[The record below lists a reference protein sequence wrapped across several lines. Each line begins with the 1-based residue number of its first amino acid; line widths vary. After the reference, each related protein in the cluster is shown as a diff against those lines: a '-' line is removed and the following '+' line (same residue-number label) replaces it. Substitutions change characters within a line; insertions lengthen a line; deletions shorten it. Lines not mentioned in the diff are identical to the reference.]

1 MTGSRFKLPRPVWLI
16 GWVSFFTDTASE
28 MVYPLLPLFLTRV
41 LGAGA
46 MSLGVI
52 EGLAEAAN
60 SVLKIISG
68 RVADRTGRPKRLML
82 FGYGLSSAVR
92 PLIAVASSWG
102 VVLAIRF
109 TDRLGKGIRGAPR
122 DAMLADFAPEGQ
134 RGRVYGFHRAM
145 DHSGAV
151 LGPLLAS
158 LFLYFYPGEYRT
170 LFALTIVPGLI
181 VIAFILAIP
190 ESPRAGASAP
200 SASAPALSASAPAP
214 SASVPAPPTSVPRA
228 SVPVPPASAPR
239 ASVPA
244 PSTMTPSLSALVPPL
259 GVIFLF
265 ALGNA
270 SDAFLLLRLSDVGID
285 DFWIPLLWS
294 ALHVVKVASSLV
306 GGEVSDR
313 FGRRNTI
320 AFGWL
325 FYAAVYAAF
334 AFIEGSGW
342 LITVFL
348 AYGIYFGFTEGV
360 EKAWIADLAP
370 LSLRGTAF
378 GYYNAVI
385 GVGALLSSVV
395 FGLIWTRISPE
406 AAFLAGAAFAVAAT
420 LLLYFLFPNETNS
433 RDKR

>member
-1 MTGSRFKLPRPVWLI
+1 MTSPHLKLSRPVWLI

-28 MVYPLLPLFLTRV
+28 MVYPLLPIFLTRA

-52 EGLAEAAN
+52 EGMAEAAN
-60 SVLKIISG
+60 SALKIISG
-68 RVADRTGRPKRLML
+68 RIADRTGRPKRLML
-82 FGYGLSSAVR
+82 FGYGISSSVR
-92 PLIAVASSWG
+92 PLIAVAMSWG
-102 VVLAIRF
+102 FVLAIRF

-122 DAMLADFAPEGQ
+122 DAMLAAFAPEGQ
-134 RGRVYGFHRAM
+134 RGRVFGFHRAM

-170 LFALTIVPGLI
+170 LFALTIIPGLI

-190 ESPRAGASAP
+190 EPVLG
-200 SASAPALSASAPAP
+200 L
-214 SASVPAPPTSVPRA
+214 VPAPPAEPIAPTGKVAASRA
-228 SVPVPPASAPR
+228 SRPAARSSPASSAP
-239 ASVPA
+239 ASLRPLMA
-244 PSTMTPSLSALVPPL
+244 PL

-270 SDAFLLLRLSDVGID
+270 SDAFLLLRLSETGIG

-294 ALHVVKVASSLV
+294 ALHVVKVGSSLL

-334 AFIEGSGW
+334 ACVQGGAW
-342 LITVFL
+342 LITIFL

-370 LSLRGTAF
+370 IALRGTAF

-385 GVGALLSSVV
+385 GVGALLSSVI
-395 FGLIWTRISPE
+395 FGLIWTRLSPE
-406 AAFLAGAAFAVAAT
+406 AAFLAGAALATAAT
-420 LLLYFLFPNETNS
+420 LLLYFLFPDEANS
-433 RDKR
+433 RHQR

>member
-1 MTGSRFKLPRPVWLI
+1 MTTTRFTLPRPVWLI

-52 EGLAEAAN
+52 EGIADAAN
-60 SVLKIISG
+60 SILKVISG

-82 FGYGLSSAVR
+82 FGYGVSSAAR
-92 PLIAVASSWG
+92 PLIAAATSWG
-102 VVLAIRF
+102 FVLAIRF

-122 DAMLADFAPEGQ
+122 DAMLADFAPDGQ

-145 DHSGAV
+145 DHAGAV

-170 LFALTIVPGLI
+170 LFALTIIPGII
-181 VIAFILAIP
+181 VIAFIFAIP
-190 ESPRAGASAP
+190 EPRRP
-200 SASAPALSASAPAP
+200 PAP
-214 SASVPAPPTSVPRA
+214 SS
-228 SVPVPPASAPR
+228 
-239 ASVPA
+239 SVPA
-244 PSTMTPSLSALVPPL
+244 PSTSVPAPSAKPPAPSLRPLVAPL
-259 GVIFLF
+259 SVIFLF

-270 SDAFLLLRLSDVGID
+270 SDAFLLLRLSDIGVP

-294 ALHVVKVASSLV
+294 ALHVVKVGSSIL

-313 FGRRNTI
+313 FGRIHTI

-334 AFIEGSGW
+334 AFVEASGW
-342 LITVFL
+342 LIAIFL

-360 EKAWIADLAP
+360 EKAWIADVAP
-370 LSLRGTAF
+370 VARRGTAF
-378 GYYNAVI
+378 GYYNATI
-385 GVGALLSSVV
+385 GVGALLSSVI
-395 FGLIWTRISPE
+395 FGLIWTRVSPE
-406 AAFLAGAAFAVAAT
+406 AAFFAGAGLAVAAT
-420 LLLYFLFPNETNS
+420 LLLYFLFSNETNS
-433 RDKR
+433 RH

>member
-1 MTGSRFKLPRPVWLI
+1 MTGPRQKLSRPVWLI

-46 MSLGVI
+46 MSLGII

-60 SVLKIISG
+60 SALKIISG

-82 FGYGLSSAVR
+82 FGYGISSSVR

-102 VVLAIRF
+102 MVLAIRF

-151 LGPLLAS
+151 LGPLLAA

-170 LFALTIVPGLI
+170 LFALTIIPGLI

-190 ESPRAGASAP
+190 ESPRTGASAP
-200 SASAPALSASAPAP
+200 SSESPAP
-214 SASVPAPPTSVPRA
+214 SASV
-228 SVPVPPASAPR
+228 SAPS
-239 ASVPA
+239 AKLSA
-244 PSTMTPSLSALVPPL
+244 PSRLRQGSGAAGSATSLSALTVPL

-270 SDAFLLLRLSDVGID
+270 SDAFLLLRLSEAGID

-294 ALHVVKVASSLV
+294 ALHVVKVGSSLL

-325 FYAAVYAAF
+325 FYAGVYAAF
-334 AFIEGSGW
+334 AFVDGSAW
-342 LITVFL
+342 LITIFL

-395 FGLIWTRISPE
+395 FGLVWTHISPD
-406 AAFLAGAAFAVAAT
+406 AAFLAGAALAIAAT
-420 LLLYFLFPNETNS
+420 LLLYFLFPDEANPRHE
-433 RDKR
+433 R